1 MDAEERPQ
9 KIRKLSHDADDPS
22 IVNLASDS
30 ANHAETNNDVI
41 KQVPEAVENTS
52 NVENTEGSDLNTG
65 SLSEPSKNEAEGSKP
80 SAPTNGTAAPLSKNQ
95 LKKQRRRDEWEAK
108 REDRKVKR
116 KERVVRQ
123 RERKREERES
133 LVAQGLPLPEPTK
146 KPRSVTLPITILF
159 DCNFDEFMRD
169 NERVSLSA
177 QITRA
182 YSDNRNARY
191 RAHLAVNS
199 FGGSL
204 KDRFDNVLGKH
215 YESWKGTRFLP
226 EDFVAVSKQAQE
238 WMRNPQEGG
247 KLAGPCFEKYAAD
260 EDSIAKCK
268 EEGETIYLSSDSDTT
283 LTELK
288 PYTTYIIGGLVDK
301 NREKGLCHRR
311 AVEAGVKTARL
322 PIGDFLDMTS
332 RKVLTT
338 NHVNEIM
345 LRWLEC
351 GDWGEAFMKVIPKR
365 KGGQLKGKNGG
376 GDEEEEEDGAE
387 DHDDGENA
395 EPLQAAAA
403 EAVDCTATEEPKPS
417 G

>member
-1 MDAEERPQ
+1 MDTEERPQ
-9 KIRKLSHDADDPS
+9 KIRKLSHDAGNAGIETFPGNAVDMSHSTDNATKQGS
-22 IVNLASDS
+22 EAS
-30 ANHAETNNDVI
+30 
-41 KQVPEAVENTS
+41 ENTS
-52 NVENTEGSDLNTG
+52 NIENTQESLLKNSG
-65 SLSEPSKNEAEGSKP
+65 SLLEPSKDDTDVSKP
-80 SAPTNGTAAPLSKNQ
+80 STSADETAVPLSKNQ

-108 REDRKVKR
+108 RGDRKIKR

-123 RERKREERES
+123 RERKREERET
-133 LVAQGLPLPEPTK
+133 LVSQGLPLPEPPK

-182 YSDNRNARY
+182 YSDNRNAQY
-191 RAHLAVNS
+191 RSHLTVGS

-204 KDRFDNVLGKH
+204 RERFDTVLGKH

-226 EDFVAVSKQAQE
+226 DDFVTVSKQAQE
-238 WMRNPQEGG
+238 WMKDPKEGG
-247 KLAGPCFEKYAAD
+247 RLVGPCFEKYAVD
-260 EDSIAKCK
+260 EETTAKCK
-268 EEGETIYLSSDSDTT
+268 EDGETIYLSSDSDTT

-301 NREKGLCHRR
+301 NREKGLCHKR

-322 PIGDFLDMTS
+322 PIGEFLDMAS

-345 LRWLEC
+345 LQWLAC

-365 KGGQLKGKNGG
+365 KGGQLKGKDGDEDEDDEE
-376 GDEEEEEDGAE
+376 GDEEHVGTK
-387 DHDDGENA
+387 DGEQA
-395 EPLQAAAA
+395 E
-403 EAVDCTATEEPKPS
+403 ETAIKTDDATTTEQSKTS